1 VRSPRFEDCNCSLI
15 LLSSK
20 EISILLSSH
29 LLWDVERIC
38 SRVIVLNQGRLVTHD
53 DIEQLRQSGE
63 RLFELRIKGDRE
75 RFLQHLAA
83 QGCREMPG
91 RDEFFRVVVKDGQDS
106 SFLFRM
112 ARDCGVQIRHL
123 VPVEHTL
130 EDIFMRTIE
139 GGEHADL

>member
-1 VRSPRFEDCNCSLI
+1 MLDLI
-15 LLSSK
+15 QDVSTRK

-38 SRVIVLNQGRLVTHD
+38 KHVVVLNQGRIITQGSID
-53 DIEQLRQSGE
+53 ELRGRGE

-75 RFLQHLAA
+75 LFLQRLAEH
-83 QGCREMPG
+83 GCRELPG
-91 RDEFFRVVVKDGQDS
+91 RDEFFRVAMRDGLESD
-106 SFLFRM
+106 FLFM
-112 ARDCGVQIRHL
+112 QARECGVQIRHL
-123 VPVEHTL
+123 MPVQHTL